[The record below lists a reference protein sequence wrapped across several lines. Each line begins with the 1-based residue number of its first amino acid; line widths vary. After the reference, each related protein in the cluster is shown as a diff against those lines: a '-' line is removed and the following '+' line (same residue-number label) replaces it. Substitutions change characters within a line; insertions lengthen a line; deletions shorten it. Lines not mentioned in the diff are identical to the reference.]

1 MQLIKKHWELV
12 RGVPERFSPDYWN
25 TGSFCSDFGRSAFR
39 WLMQDWED
47 CSFSIVVDDEPVLVA
62 SCTTSDEGISFYRT
76 PVLLSLKR
84 ELSEADFAIALAYA
98 FEKFEELALTTVGAR
113 VRIWNHSPVLQ
124 YEGLTLVD
132 KFCSD
137 LGGQKKRWI
146 RAVADLSLSIEKLQ
160 KDVRKSYKSLI
171 NWGKKNFETVIAP
184 NSEPISIAISNFAE
198 LYHATSG
205 QVLTDQYWQVVQ
217 KHLESEG
224 GELIL
229 GYYSGA
235 LISGALFIDT
245 QSVTNY
251 TMAAY
256 DREHF
261 DKPLGHW
268 PIFLAMTRAKERH
281 QRWFD
286 LGDIDTP
293 QTVESEKYS
302 NIAFFK
308 KGFSSRSV
316 KSIEWIIPFVSDQ
329 TRVPIPPIV
338 A

>member
-1 MQLIKKHWELV
+1 MQIIEKQWKLV
-12 RGVPERFSPDYWN
+12 SDVPERFPPDYWN
-25 TGSFCSDFGRSAFR
+25 TGSFCSDLGRSTFR

-47 CSFSIVVDDEPVLVA
+47 CSFSILMGDEPVLVA

-76 PVLLSLKR
+76 PVLLSIKR
-84 ELSEADFAIALAYA
+84 ELSEADFKIALEYT
-98 FEKFEELALTTVGAR
+98 FEKFKELALASASSR

-124 YEGLTLVD
+124 HEGLNLVD
-132 KFCSD
+132 NFCSGM
-137 LGGQKKRWI
+137 GGQKQQWV

-171 NWGKKNFETVIAP
+171 NWGKKNFKTVIAP
-184 NSEPISIAISNFAE
+184 DTEPIAVALKNFAE

-205 QVLTDQYWQVVQ
+205 QVLTDKYWQVIQ
-217 KHLESEG
+217 KHLESGG

-229 GYYSGA
+229 GYYSGL

-268 PIFLAMTRAKERH
+268 PIFLGMMRAKERH

-286 LGDIDTP
+286 IGDIDTP
-293 QTVESEKYS
+293 QTSESKKYS

-308 KGFSSRSV
+308 KGFSSRTV
-316 KSIEWIIPFVSDQ
+316 KSIEWIVPFVSDQ
-329 TRVPIPPIV
+329 TRVPISPIV
-338 A
+338 R